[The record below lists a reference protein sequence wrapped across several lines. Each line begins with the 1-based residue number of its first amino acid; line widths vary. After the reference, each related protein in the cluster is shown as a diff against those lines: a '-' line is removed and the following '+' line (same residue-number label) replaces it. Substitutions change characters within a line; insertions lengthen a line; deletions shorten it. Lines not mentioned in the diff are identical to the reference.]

1 VAAVAVIVAA
11 VAVTIWVVF
20 QMVARH
26 RRPGGNESNNNRD
39 GGGRMTS
46 ATSNPV
52 FSPITFRSDVGQRDR
67 VEESGESAA
76 SVRGRPVT
84 VYSRP
89 GEAIDTL
96 SADAYNDDDNF
107 VVSA

>member
-26 RRPGGNESNNNRD
+26 RRPGGNESNNRD

>member
-1 VAAVAVIVAA
+1 MAAVAVIVAA

-26 RRPGGNESNNNRD
+26 RRPGGNESNSRD